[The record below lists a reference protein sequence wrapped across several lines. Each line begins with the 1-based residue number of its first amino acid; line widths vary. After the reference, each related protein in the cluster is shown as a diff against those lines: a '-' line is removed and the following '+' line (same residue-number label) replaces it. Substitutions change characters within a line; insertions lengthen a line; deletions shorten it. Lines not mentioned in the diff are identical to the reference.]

1 MFVLIVGS
9 GRVGSTVAKR
19 MINAGHD
26 VSVLDESPEAHARL
40 DHGLDESWEELGGRF
55 TVGTALEV
63 DALMEAGIE
72 QADVVIC
79 STDGDNTN
87 IVVAQIA
94 QKRFNVPK
102 VLARVLDPY
111 RAEWYREQGLET
123 VCPTQ
128 SAIEMLTDAATAMGA
143 NGGGDPLMEETR

>member
-1 MFVLIVGS
+1 MFILIVGS

-19 MINAGHD
+19 MIESGHD

-40 DHGLDESWEELGGRF
+40 DHGSEETWEELGGRF
-55 TVGTALEV
+55 TVGTALEI
-63 DALMEAGIE
+63 DALLEAGIE

-111 RAEWYREQGLET
+111 RADWYREQGLET

-128 SAIEMLTDAATAMGA
+128 SAIEMLTERATARPPGE
-143 NGGGDPLMEETR
+143 GDPLMEETR

>member
-9 GRVGSTVAKR
+9 GRVVSTVAKR
-19 MINAGHD
+19 MISAGHD

-40 DHGLDESWEELGGRF
+40 DHGLDESWEELGGKF

-63 DALMEAGIE
+63 DALIEAGIE

-94 QKRFNVPK
+94 QKRFQVPK

-111 RAEWYREQGLET
+111 RAEWYKQQGLET

-128 SAIEMLTDAATAMGA
+128 SAIEMLTEGA
-143 NGGGDPLMEETR
+143 ISRASNGGDPLMGERD

>member
-19 MINAGHD
+19 MIESGHD

-40 DHGLDESWEELGGRF
+40 DHGSEETWEELGGRF

-63 DALMEAGIE
+63 DALLEAGIE

-94 QKRFNVPK
+94 QKRFHVPK

-111 RAEWYREQGLET
+111 RADWYREQGLET

-128 SAIEMLTDAATAMGA
+128 SAIEMLTERATARPL
-143 NGGGDPLMEETR
+143 GGGDPLMEETR

>member
-1 MFVLIVGS
+1 LI
-9 GRVGSTVAKR
+9 
-19 MINAGHD
+19 
-26 VSVLDESPEAHARL
+26 
-40 DHGLDESWEELGGRF
+40 
-55 TVGTALEV
+55 
-63 DALMEAGIE
+63 EAGIE

-111 RAEWYREQGLET
+111 RAEWYKEQGLDT

-128 SAIEMLTDAATAMGA
+128 SAIEMLTEGVIAGTSGP
-143 NGGGDPLMEETR
+143 GDPLMEETR

>member
-19 MINAGHD
+19 MIESGHD

-40 DHGLDESWEELGGRF
+40 DHGSEETWEELGGRF

-63 DALMEAGIE
+63 DALLEAGIE

-94 QKRFNVPK
+94 QKRFHVPK

-111 RAEWYREQGLET
+111 RADWYREQGLET

-128 SAIEMLTDAATAMGA
+128 SAIEMLTERATARA
-143 NGGGDPLMEETR
+143 PGGGDPLMEETR

>member
-1 MFVLIVGS
+1 LI
-9 GRVGSTVAKR
+9 
-19 MINAGHD
+19 
-26 VSVLDESPEAHARL
+26 
-40 DHGLDESWEELGGRF
+40 
-55 TVGTALEV
+55 
-63 DALMEAGIE
+63 EAGIE

-111 RAEWYREQGLET
+111 RAEWYKEQGLET

-128 SAIEMLTDAATAMGA
+128 SAIEMLTEGAMAATSGP
-143 NGGGDPLMEETR
+143 GDPLMEETR

>member
-128 SAIEMLTDAATAMGA
+128 SAIEMLTDAATARDS
-143 NGGGDPLMEETR
+143 NGGDPLMEETR

>member
-19 MINAGHD
+19 MIESGHD

-40 DHGLDESWEELGGRF
+40 DHGSEETWEELGGRF

-63 DALMEAGIE
+63 DALLEAGIE

-94 QKRFNVPK
+94 QKRFHVPK

-111 RAEWYREQGLET
+111 RADWYREQGLET

-128 SAIEMLTDAATAMGA
+128 KAIEMLTERATARPP
-143 NGGGDPLMEETR
+143 GGGDPLMEETR

>member
-19 MINAGHD
+19 MIIAGHD

-40 DHGLDESWEELGGRF
+40 DHGLDQSWEELGGRF

-63 DALMEAGIE
+63 DALIEAGIE

-94 QKRFNVPK
+94 QKRFQIPK

-128 SAIEMLTDAATAMGA
+128 SAIEMLTDGA
-143 NGGGDPLMEETR
+143 LSKNGNGGDPLMEETR

>member
-1 MFVLIVGS
+1 VFVLIVGS

-19 MINAGHD
+19 MIESGHE

-40 DHGLDESWEELGGRF
+40 DHGSEETWEELGGRF

-111 RAEWYREQGLET
+111 RADWYRKQGLET

-128 SAIEMLTDAATAMGA
+128 SAIEMLTAAATARQ

>member
-19 MINAGHD
+19 MIESGHD

-40 DHGLDESWEELGGRF
+40 DHGSEETWEELGGRF

-63 DALMEAGIE
+63 DALLEAGIE

-94 QKRFNVPK
+94 QKRFNVPR

-111 RAEWYREQGLET
+111 RADWYREQGLET

-128 SAIEMLTDAATAMGA
+128 SAIEMLTERATARTSA
-143 NGGGDPLMEETR
+143 GGDPLMEETR